1 MISSDSCPRRSEDVV
16 WRMIDDEVVILT
28 ADGREIHT
36 LNKVGSII
44 WELADGTR
52 SIIEIVRSIY
62 ERFDVD
68 FEVAKVDVLEF
79 VAQLVDKN
87 LLHILPAG
95 EREGGN
101 DGD

>member
-1 MISSDSCPRRSEDVV
+1 MISLDSCPRRSEDVV

-79 VAQLVDKN
+79 VAQLADKN

-95 EREGGN
+95 ERKGGK

>member
-52 SIIEIVRSIY
+52 SIIEIVHSIY

-68 FEVAKVDVLEF
+68 FEVAKADVLEF
-79 VAQLVDKN
+79 VAQLADKN
-87 LLHILPAG
+87 LLHIIPTG
-95 EREGGN
+95 ERGGGK

>member
-1 MISSDSCPRRSEDVV
+1 MISLDSCPRRSEDVV

-52 SIIEIVRSIY
+52 SIIEIVHSIY

-87 LLHILPAG
+87 LLYILPAG
-95 EREGGN
+95 EREGGK